1 MTKSLIH
8 YLFDGELNPTEIIG
22 TSNEELLKIYAK
34 LAEEKPSLLK
44 NLPHD
49 LLADFENVDELT
61 DKAQGI
67 YSRECFIYG
76 FKLGVMLIMEVL
88 NSKDD
93 LVRK

>member
-76 FKLGVMLIMEVL
+76 FKLGAMLIMEVL

>member
-1 MTKSLIH
+1 MTKSLIYH
-8 YLFDGELNPTEIIG
+8 LFNGELNPTEIIG

-34 LAEEKPSLLK
+34 LSEEKPSLLK
-44 NLPHD
+44 NLPLD

-76 FKLGVMLIMEVL
+76 FKLGAMLIMEVL